1 MIKKPKRYTNKET
14 PYHSGFPHW
23 ESPNGEWVRWEDYA
37 LLKSELDRL
46 QNNVDYLDAALDR
59 EIDKNAELAGI
70 IRKLN
75 DAIISGGA
83 IIPDAKPVE

>member
-1 MIKKPKRYTNKET
+1 M
-14 PYHSGFPHW
+14 
-23 ESPNGEWVRWEDYA
+23 
-37 LLKSELDRL
+37 LKSELDRL